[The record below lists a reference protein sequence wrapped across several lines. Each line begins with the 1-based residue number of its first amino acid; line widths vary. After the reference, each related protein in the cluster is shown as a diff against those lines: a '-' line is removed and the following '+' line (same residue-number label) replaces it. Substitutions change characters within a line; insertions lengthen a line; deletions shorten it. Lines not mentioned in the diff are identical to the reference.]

1 MGRPTTMSYD
11 TSGRLRSS
19 GTVLIVVLSLLL
31 SACSIHWPWRHRTK
45 PPPQP
50 VHYVTVTADSAAAIK
65 EYWHRNALQFD
76 LTALSGEGSA
86 TLSQIKT
93 VGWPIRLEFLVR
105 PGSFARLEVVSA
117 QRVVFEVPAQG
128 ANLVLKLAPGVYLPD
143 TESITLRW
151 SVADDSGH

>member
-31 SACSIHWPWRHRTK
+31 SACAIHWPWRHRTK

-76 LTALSGEGSA
+76 LTALSGAGSA

-105 PGSFARLEVVSA
+105 PGSFGRLEVVSA
-117 QRVVFEVPAQG
+117 QRVVFVVPAQG
-128 ANLVLKLAPGVYLPD
+128 ANVILKLAPGVYLPD
-143 TESITLRW
+143 TESITVRW